1 VIVEDVKIMHDQAG
15 LRAVHVNRHGIV
27 LYLNHPENVIPIN
40 MNVVIV
46 NLRDEAGRPNRAGIE
61 VQSNKGKRAS
71 MLLAVRRDEL
81 ALAKTHIGLECQ
93 PRGDAGC
100 GVGTSSPTSDMREA
114 HEPIEIRNL

>member
-15 LRAVHVNRHGIV
+15 LRAVHINRHGIV
-27 LYLNHPENVIPIN
+27 LYRNHPENVIAIN
-40 MNVVIV
+40 MDVVVV

-100 GVGTSSPTSDMREA
+100 GVGTCSATSDMRESN
-114 HEPIEIRNL
+114 EPIEIRNL